1 MQARVVES
9 FEQAVIKVDKEREFE
24 ELKSVVIRVFA
35 PEKVE
40 AFLGQLKKHSLRVRD
55 WDSLLAKGML
65 EGVDKSLARSRKT
78 AQELYD
84 SLTLSDKAQIREF
97 YLFRVEDVE
106 PKLRARFHKIYQ
118 YY

>member
-1 MQARVVES
+1 MG

-24 ELKSVVIRVFA
+24 ELNSAIVRAFSPDTV
-35 PEKVE
+35 EK
-40 AFLGQLKKHSLRVRD
+40 FLQQLQKQGLRVRD
-55 WDSLLAKGML
+55 WDLLLAKRML
-65 EGVDKSLARSRKT
+65 EKIDGSLAESGKT

-97 YLFRVEDVE
+97 YLFRLEEVESR
-106 PKLRARFHKIYQ
+106 LRVRFHEIYQ

>member
-1 MQARVVES
+1 MS
-9 FEQAVIKVDKEREFE
+9 FEQAVIKVDNEREFE
-24 ELKSVVIRVFA
+24 ELKSIISRAFA

-40 AFLGQLKKHSLRVRD
+40 ALLGQLKKQGLRVRD
-55 WDSLLAKGML
+55 WDLLLAKRML
-65 EGVDKSLARSRKT
+65 EKVDKSLARSGKT

-97 YLFRVEDVE
+97 YLFRVEEVE
-106 PKLRARFHKIYQ
+106 PKLRAEFHKIYQ